1 MSVNLSKNEEKTIVV
16 NPTNIYFILTVEI
29 RNVFKATVFILTSV
43 QKIKVCI
50 THSYNP
56 LI

>member
-43 QKIKVCI
+43 QKIKVFI

>member
-1 MSVNLSKNEEKTIVV
+1 MSVNLSKNKEKIIVV

-29 RNVFKATVFILTSV
+29 RDVFRATVFILTSV

-50 THSYNP
+50 THSYDP